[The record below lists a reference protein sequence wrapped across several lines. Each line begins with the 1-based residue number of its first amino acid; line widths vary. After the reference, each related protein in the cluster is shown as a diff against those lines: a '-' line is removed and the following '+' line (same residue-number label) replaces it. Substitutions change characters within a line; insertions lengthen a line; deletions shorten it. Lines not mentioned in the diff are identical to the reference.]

1 MEFGGQRLEPRS
13 LEGVFSERRIR
24 GCCEV
29 DGLETSWTGEAWV
42 VRDVLKVAKDGQAVV
57 EASGAFCRTVFW
69 RDKLTR
75 NFGDPRSSRLSPQSM
90 ARTAPSLPTAL
101 RLNPNAPFPSQK
113 HVHLSSKLFA
123 PAPILR
129 FTMGKFSQLPPAE
142 SPEVA
147 VLGRSNVGVSRLP
160 HSGSPFCIPC
170 LFRLLLCVC
179 LYLRCRCQV
188 LCDWR

>member
-29 DGLETSWTGEAWV
+29 DGLEISWTGEVWA

-75 NFGDPRSSRLSPQSM
+75 NFGDPRSSRISPSIHGPNSTISTHSPAPESQCPLPIPKT
-90 ARTAPSLPTAL
+90 RPSLFKAICSG
-101 RLNPNAPFPSQK
+101 ADSA
-113 HVHLSSKLFA
+113 VHDGKVFA
-123 PAPILR
+123 A
-129 FTMGKFSQLPPAE
+129 SA
-142 SPEVA
+142 S
-147 VLGRSNVGVSRLP
+147 GVS
-160 HSGSPFCIPC
+160 
-170 LFRLLLCVC
+170 
-179 LYLRCRCQV
+179 
-188 LCDWR
+188 